1 MGLNS
6 LQMQKNFC
14 PKCFMYKVLQQ
25 IKIEDYEGM
34 EFNN

>member
-1 MGLNS
+1 MGLTS
-6 LQMQKNFC
+6 LQMKKNFC

-25 IKIEDYEGM
+25 IKIEDYKGM